1 METVESLYRNVRPG
15 ANYDHSLNLL
25 KKIKDINKKIFTK
38 SGIMIGLGEKYIEIQ
53 KLMEDLRCQ
62 DVDFLTI
69 GQYLRPTK
77 NHHPVIEY
85 HSPDYFIK
93 LYDEA
98 IKMGFK
104 IVSSSPFTRSSFHA
118 EDDYK
123 RLKQTTLNA

>member
-1 METVESLYRNVRPG
+1 MVGMGEI
-15 ANYDHSLNLL
+15 
-25 KKIKDINKKIFTK
+25 KK
-38 SGIMIGLGEKYIEIQ
+38 EILQ
-53 KLMEDLRCQ
+53 VMDDLRTAS
-62 DVDFLTI
+62 VDFLTI

-85 HSPDYFIK
+85 HNPDYFIK

>member
-15 ANYDHSLNLL
+15 ANYKHSLKLL
-25 KKIKDINKKIFTK
+25 KKIKDINKKVFTK

-53 KLMEDLRCQ
+53 KLMDDLRSQ

-85 HSPDYFIK
+85 HNPDYFNK

-104 IVSSSPFTRSSFHA
+104 IVSYSPFTRSSFHA
-118 EDDYK
+118 EEDYN
-123 RLKQTTLNA
+123 RLKETTLNA